1 MPPWV
6 WFFTVFTFYDPPRAC
21 DCHVLF
27 EVFSFHLLKTM
38 FVGTS
43 NHFERASFQVSLF
56 ETTANVRIKGKDV
69 IEFQT
74 NKGKRGLWFDVIGEN
89 KLKFR
94 SFLLTN
100 S

>member
-1 MPPWV
+1 MPLWV
-6 WFFTVFTFYDPPRAC
+6 WFFTVFTFYDPPFARV
-21 DCHVLF
+21 CHVLF

-74 NKGKRGLWFDVIGEN
+74 NKGKRGLCFDVIGEN

>member
-6 WFFTVFTFYDPPRAC
+6 WFVTVFTFYDPPRAC
-21 DCHVLF
+21 DCYVLF

-56 ETTANVRIKGKDV
+56 ETTANVRKKKGV

-74 NKGKRGLWFDVIGEN
+74 NKGKGVFGSTSSGKI
-89 KLKFR
+89 
-94 SFLLTN
+94 S
-100 S
+100 

>member
-1 MPPWV
+1 MIL
-6 WFFTVFTFYDPPRAC
+6 DPRAC

-38 FVGTS
+38 VVGTS

-74 NKGKRGLWFDVIGEN
+74 NKGKRSLCFDVIGEN